1 MAFSNQYGG
10 VPQINPSNTGA
21 RMMLEALN
29 SASANPPKN
38 NFFSLA
44 GELGKIGAQ
53 FWQDYNDADARQ
65 AMMQYTDSKELQDA
79 IASGKLDLSETSLKF
94 QKEAAD
100 QIKNL
105 ADTKLAQVNAEKN
118 QFEYDRDKRFE
129 DSMVEATPII
139 NEVQRLM
146 STGSPADFQKAME
159 LSLQL
164 KDPRILKELGINP
177 GKEFR
182 EWRALDLDQQRVGLE
197 AQKTGL
203 EARRLGLEVQKEEL
217 AQAMELAKRYE
228 AQGITP
234 MTGDGAAIL
243 KQALGPYFD
252 IAYPMAYAQGGEDA
266 AKDIGVTGSTYSQA
280 GSKEL
285 ELARQKLESIM
296 SSNSYTKS
304 FDSLDDDAK
313 ASLSKSIKGED
324 IIGIS
329 KTAIKQT
336 LGLSDKDIRH
346 EEVAKFADRV
356 QKEYREAKKENPNI
370 TLKDVAAVL
379 LNSNEAVGKDRSTI
393 GGSWSS
399 SWDSDYYD
407 FKDNDFWS
415 FGGLGFKFNP
425 KAFKNELLESAKSN
439 QLASEVKDYELELN
453 ALESELQSVDML
465 TNQEKSIAGKSGHVD
480 SKRKAQLIARYSD
493 ELEKIKK
500 AKQKLETRLGESS
513 GRKLE
518 KSK

>member
-10 VPQINPSNTGA
+10 VPQIHPSNTGA
-21 RMMLEALN
+21 QMMLEALN
-29 SASANPPKN
+29 SASNSASTNPPKN
-38 NFFSLA
+38 YFSLA

-53 FWQDYNDADARQ
+53 FWQDYNDDDARQ

-79 IASGKLDLSETSLKF
+79 IASGKLDLSKTSTKF

-129 DSMVEATPII
+129 DSMVEATPVI

-177 GKEFR
+177 R
-182 EWRALDLDQQRVGLE
+182 EEYRAQRALDLDQQRVGIEANRANIE
-197 AQKTGL
+197 AQK
-203 EARRLGLEVQKEEL
+203 LGLEVKKEEL
-217 AQAMELAKRYE
+217 TQAMELAKRYE

-252 IAYPMAYAQGGEDA
+252 TIYPMGYAQGGEDA

-280 GSKEL
+280 GSKEI
-285 ELARQKLESIM
+285 ERARQKVEAIM
-296 SSNSYTKS
+296 TSNPYTKS

-313 ASLSKSIKGED
+313 ASLSKSIKGDD
-324 IIGIS
+324 IIGLS
-329 KTAIKQT
+329 KTIIEQT

-346 EEVAKFADRV
+346 EEVADFANRV
-356 QKEYREAKKENPNI
+356 QKEYREAKKENPNL
-370 TLKDVAAVL
+370 TLKDVAAVM
-379 LNSNEAVGKDRSTI
+379 LNSNKAFEKNADLI
-393 GGSWSS
+393 GGGISPN
-399 SWDSDYYD
+399 YYD
-407 FKDNDFWS
+407 FNKGWS
-415 FGGLGFKFNP
+415 GLGFVFNSQ
-425 KAFKNELLESAKSN
+425 AFKDELLKSAKSN

-453 ALESELQSVDML
+453 ALESELKSLDML
-465 TNQEKSIAGKSGHVD
+465 TNQEKSMAGKSGHVN
-480 SKRKAQLIARYSD
+480 SKRKAQLVAKYLD
-493 ELEKIKK
+493 EIEKIKK
-500 AKQKLETRLGESS
+500 AKEKLETRLGESS
-513 GRKLE
+513 GRKL
-518 KSK
+518 

>member
-10 VPQINPSNTGA
+10 VPQIHPSNTGA
-21 RMMLEALN
+21 QMMLEALN
-29 SASANPPKN
+29 SASTNPPK

-79 IASGKLDLSETSLKF
+79 IASGKLDLSETSTKF
-94 QKEAAD
+94 QKEAAN

-146 STGSPADFQKAME
+146 STGSPADFQKAMK

-177 GKEFR
+177 R
-182 EWRALDLDQQRVGLE
+182 EEYRAQRTLDLDQQRVGIE
-197 AQKTGL
+197 ANKANI
-203 EARRLGLEVQKEEL
+203 EARRLNLEVQKEEL
-217 AQAMELAKRYE
+217 AQAMDLAKRYE
-228 AQGITP
+228 AAGITP

-243 KQALGPYFD
+243 KQALGPYFEK
-252 IAYPMAYAQGGEDA
+252 AYPMGYAQGGEDA

-313 ASLSKSIKGED
+313 ASLDKSIKGD
-324 IIGIS
+324 DLIGIS
-329 KTAIKQT
+329 KTAIEQT
-336 LGLSDKDIRH
+336 LGLSGKDVRH
-346 EEVAKFADRV
+346 EVVAEFADDV
-356 QKEYREAKKENPNI
+356 QKAYREAKKENPNI
-370 TLKDVAAVL
+370 TLKDVAAVM
-379 LNSNEAVGKDRSTI
+379 LNSNGAFEKNADI
-393 GGSWSS
+393 LGGSIPG
-399 SWDSDYYD
+399 SDYYD
-407 FKDNDFWS
+407 FKADS
-415 FGGLGFKFNP
+415 IHGLGFKFNP
-425 KAFKNELLESAKSN
+425 KVFKNELLKSAKSN
-439 QLASEVKDYELELN
+439 ELASKVKDYELKLN

-465 TNQEKSIAGKSGHVD
+465 TSQEKSIAGKLGHVD

-493 ELEKIKK
+493 KLEKIKK
-500 AKQKLETRLGESS
+500 AKEELEAEQEGVT
-513 GRKLE
+513 GRKLS

>member
-10 VPQINPSNTGA
+10 VPQIHPSNTGA
-21 RMMLEALN
+21 QMMLEALN
-29 SASANPPKN
+29 SASTNPPK

-53 FWQDYNDADARQ
+53 FWQDYNDTDARQ
-65 AMMQYTDSKELQDA
+65 AMMQYTDSNELQDA
-79 IASGKLDLSETSLKF
+79 IASGKLDLSNTSIKF

-182 EWRALDLDQQRVGLE
+182 EWRALDLDQQRVGIEANKANIE
-197 AQKTGL
+197 AQK
-203 EARRLGLEVQKEEL
+203 LGLEVKKEEL
-217 AQAMELAKRYE
+217 AQAMDLAKRYE
-228 AQGITP
+228 AAGITP
-234 MTGDGAAIL
+234 MTGEGAAIL

-266 AKDIGVTGSTYSQA
+266 AKDIGVTGSAYSQT

-296 SSNSYTKS
+296 SSNPYTKS

-313 ASLSKSIKGED
+313 TSLDKSIKGED
-324 IIGIS
+324 MIGLS
-329 KTAIKQT
+329 KTIIEQT
-336 LGLSDKDIRH
+336 LGLSGKDMRH
-346 EEVAKFADRV
+346 EIVAEFADDV
-356 QKEYREAKKENPNI
+356 QKAYREVKKENPNV
-370 TLKDVAAVL
+370 TLKDVAAVM
-379 LNSNEAVGKDRSTI
+379 LNSNSAFEKNADWI
-393 GGSWSS
+393 GGSVGNG
-399 SWDSDYYD
+399 YYD
-407 FKDNDFWS
+407 FKS
-415 FGGLGFKFNP
+415 GGTGLGFTFDSQ
-425 KAFKNELLESAKSN
+425 AFKNELLKSAKSN
-439 QLASEVKDYELELN
+439 QLASKVKDYELELST
-453 ALESELQSVDML
+453 LESALKSVDML

-480 SKRKAQLIARYSD
+480 SKRKAQLVAKYSD
-493 ELEKIKK
+493 EIGKIKK
-500 AKQKLETRLGESS
+500 TKEKLETELERLT
-513 GRKLE
+513 GRKLS
-518 KSK
+518 KS

>member
-1 MAFSNQYGG
+1 MAFSTQYGG
-10 VPQINPSNTGA
+10 VPHINPSNIGA
-21 RMMLEALN
+21 QMMLEALN
-29 SASANPPKN
+29 SASANPPK

-79 IASGKLDLSETSLKF
+79 IASGKLDLSNTSIKF

-105 ADTKLAQVNAEKN
+105 ADTKLAQVNTEKN

-182 EWRALDLDQQRVGLE
+182 EWRALDLDQQRVGIEANRANIE
-197 AQKTGL
+197 AQK
-203 EARRLGLEVQKEEL
+203 LGLEVRREEL

-228 AQGITP
+228 AEGITP
-234 MTGDGAAIL
+234 KTGDGAAIL

-252 IAYPMAYAQGGEDA
+252 MAYPMAYAQGGEDA

-285 ELARQKLESIM
+285 ELARQKLESVM

-304 FDSLDDDAK
+304 FDSLNDDAK
-313 ASLSKSIKGED
+313 ASLDKSIKGED
-324 IIGIS
+324 MIGLS
-329 KTAIKQT
+329 KTIIEQT
-336 LGLSDKDIRH
+336 LGLSGKDVRH
-346 EEVAKFADRV
+346 EVVAEFANDV
-356 QKEYREAKKENPNI
+356 QKAYREVKKENPNV
-370 TLKDVAAVL
+370 TLKDVAAVM
-379 LNSNEAVGKDRSTI
+379 LNSNEAFEKNADML
-393 GGSWSS
+393 GGSIPGYN
-399 SWDSDYYD
+399 YYD
-407 FKDNDFWS
+407 FKADS
-415 FGGLGFKFNP
+415 IQGLGFKFNP
-425 KAFKNELLESAKSN
+425 QIFKEQLLKSVESN
-439 QLASEVKDYELELN
+439 QLASKVKDYELELD
-453 ALESELQSVDML
+453 ALESELKSVDML

-480 SKRKAQLIARYSD
+480 SKRKAQLIAKYSD
-493 ELEKIKK
+493 ELEKIKE
-500 AKQKLETRLGESS
+500 AKKKLEE
-513 GRKLE
+513 
-518 KSK
+518 

>member
-10 VPQINPSNTGA
+10 VPQIHPSNTGA
-21 RMMLEALN
+21 QMMLEALN
-29 SASANPPKN
+29 SASTNPPK

-53 FWQDYNDADARQ
+53 FWQDYSDNDARQ

-105 ADTKLAQVNAEKN
+105 ADTKLAQVNTEKS

-177 GKEFR
+177 REEFR
-182 EWRALDLDQQRVGLE
+182 AQRALDLDQQRVGLE

-280 GSKEL
+280 GSKQL

-324 IIGIS
+324 MIGIS
-329 KTAIKQT
+329 KTAIEQT

-379 LNSNEAVGKDRSTI
+379 LNSNEAAEKDRSLI

-407 FKDNDFWS
+407 FLAGS
-415 FGGLGFKFNP
+415 GHGLGFKFNP
-425 KAFKNELLESAKSN
+425 KAFKDELLKSAKSN
-439 QLASEVKDYELELN
+439 ELASKVKDYELELN
-453 ALESELQSVDML
+453 ALESELKSVDML
-465 TNQEKSIAGKSGHVD
+465 TNQEKSMAGKAGHVD
-480 SKRKAQLIARYSD
+480 SKRKAQLIAKYSD
-493 ELEKIKK
+493 EIEKIKK
-500 AKQKLETRLGESS
+500 AKKKLETEQEGIT
-513 GRKLE
+513 GRKL
-518 KSK
+518 KK

>member
-10 VPQINPSNTGA
+10 VPHINPSNTGA
-21 RMMLEALN
+21 QMMLEALN
-29 SASANPPKN
+29 SASTNPPK

-182 EWRALDLDQQRVGLE
+182 EWRALDLDQQRVGIEANKANIE
-197 AQKTGL
+197 AQK
-203 EARRLGLEVQKEEL
+203 LGLEVKKEEL

-280 GSKEL
+280 GSKQL
-285 ELARQKLESIM
+285 GLARQKLESIM

-324 IIGIS
+324 MIGLS
-329 KTAIKQT
+329 KTVIEQT
-336 LGLSDKDIRH
+336 LGLSGKDVRH
-346 EEVAKFADRV
+346 EVVAEFADDV
-356 QKEYREAKKENPNI
+356 QKAYREAKKENPNI
-370 TLKDVAAVL
+370 TLKDVAAVM
-379 LNSNEAVGKDRSTI
+379 LNSNGAFEKNADWI
-393 GGSWSS
+393 GGSIPGKG
-399 SWDSDYYD
+399 YYD
-407 FKDNDFWS
+407 FKADS
-415 FGGLGFKFNP
+415 IHGLGFTFNP
-425 KAFKNELLESAKSN
+425 KAFKDELLKSAKSN
-439 QLASEVKDYELELN
+439 ELASKVKDYELELN

-465 TNQEKSIAGKSGHVD
+465 TNQEKSIAGKAGHVN
-480 SKRKAQLIARYSD
+480 SKRKAQLTARYSD
-493 ELEKIKK
+493 VLEKIKK
-500 AKQKLETRLGESS
+500 AKEKLETEQGESS

-518 KSK
+518 K

>member
-10 VPQINPSNTGA
+10 VPQIHPSNTGA
-21 RMMLEALN
+21 QMMLEALN
-29 SASANPPKN
+29 SASTNPPK

-79 IASGKLDLSETSLKF
+79 IASGKLDLSNTSTKF

-182 EWRALDLDQQRVGLE
+182 EWRALDLDQQRVGIEANRANIE
-197 AQKTGL
+197 AQK
-203 EARRLGLEVQKEEL
+203 LGLEVKKEEL

-252 IAYPMAYAQGGEDA
+252 IVYPMAYAQGGENA
-266 AKDIGVTGSTYSQA
+266 AKDIGVTGSTYSQV
-280 GSKEL
+280 GNREL
-285 ELARQKLESIM
+285 DLARQKLESIM
-296 SSNSYTKS
+296 TSNPYTKS
-304 FDSLDDDAK
+304 FDSLDDDAR
-313 ASLSKSIKGED
+313 ASLSKSIKGND
-324 IIGIS
+324 MIGLV
-329 KTAIKQT
+329 KTAIEQT
-336 LGLSDKDIRH
+336 LGLSGKDIRL
-346 EEVAKFADRV
+346 EEVADFADRV
-356 QKEYREAKKENPNI
+356 QKEYQDAKKENPNI
-370 TLKDVAAVL
+370 TLKDVAAVM
-379 LNSNEAVGKDRSTI
+379 LNSNEALKKDANLI
-393 GGSWSS
+393 GGSW
-399 SWDSDYYD
+399 DDYYD
-407 FKDNDFWS
+407 FLANDFN
-415 FGGLGFKFNP
+415 GLGFTFNP
-425 KAFKNELLESAKSN
+425 QVFKEKLIKSAKSN
-439 QLASEVKDYELELN
+439 QLASDVKDYELELD
-453 ALESELQSVDML
+453 ALESELKSVDML

-480 SKRKAQLIARYSD
+480 SKRKAQLVAQYLDKI
-493 ELEKIKK
+493 EKIRD
-500 AKQKLETRLGESS
+500 AKEKLETELEGLT
-513 GRKLE
+513 GRKL
-518 KSK
+518 

>member
-10 VPQINPSNTGA
+10 VPQIHPNNTGA
-21 RMMLEALN
+21 QMMLEALN

-38 NFFSLA
+38 YFSLA

-79 IASGKLDLSETSLKF
+79 IASGKLDLSETSTKF

-146 STGSPADFQKAME
+146 STGSPNDFQKAME

-182 EWRALDLDQQRVGLE
+182 EWRALDLDQQRVGIEANKANIE
-197 AQKTGL
+197 AQK
-203 EARRLGLEVQKEEL
+203 LGLEVKKEEL

-243 KQALGPYFD
+243 KQALGPYFN

-266 AKDIGVTGSTYSQA
+266 AKDIGVTGSAYSQA

-285 ELARQKLESIM
+285 ELARQKLESVM

-304 FDSLDDDAK
+304 FESLNDDAK
-313 ASLSKSIKGED
+313 ASLNKSIKGD
-324 IIGIS
+324 DMIGLS
-329 KTAIKQT
+329 KTAIEQT
-336 LGLSDKDIRH
+336 LGLSGKDVRL
-346 EEVAKFADRV
+346 EEVANFADRV
-356 QKEYREAKKENPNI
+356 QKEYREVKKEYPNV
-370 TLKDVAAVL
+370 TLKDVAAVM
-379 LNSNEAVGKDRSTI
+379 LNSNKAFEKNADI
-393 GGSWSS
+393 FGGSIP
-399 SWDSDYYD
+399 DSDYYD
-407 FKDNDFWS
+407 FKADS
-415 FGGLGFKFNP
+415 FSGLGFKFNP
-425 KAFKNELLESAKSN
+425 QAFRKELLKSAKSN
-439 QLASEVKDYELELN
+439 QLASKVKDYELELN
-453 ALESELQSVDML
+453 ALESELTSIDML

-480 SKRKAQLIARYSD
+480 SKRKARLVARYSD
-493 ELEKIKK
+493 EIEKIKK
-500 AKQKLETRLGESS
+500 AKEKLEAELEGLS
-513 GRKLE
+513 GRKL
-518 KSK
+518 SK

>member
-10 VPQINPSNTGA
+10 VPHINPSNTGA

-29 SASANPPKN
+29 SASVNPPKN
-38 NFFSLA
+38 YFSLA

-53 FWQDYNDADARQ
+53 FWQDYNDNDARQ

-79 IASGKLDLSETSLKF
+79 IASGKLDLSKTSTKF

-146 STGSPADFQKAME
+146 SSGSPADFQKAME

-182 EWRALDLDQQRVGLE
+182 EWRALDLDQQRVGIEANRANIE
-197 AQKTGL
+197 AQK
-203 EARRLGLEVQKEEL
+203 LGLEVRKEEL

-285 ELARQKLESIM
+285 DSARQKLESIM
-296 SSNSYTKS
+296 SSNQYTKS
-304 FDSLDDDAK
+304 FDSLNDDAK

-324 IIGIS
+324 MIGLS
-329 KTAIKQT
+329 KTIIENT
-336 LGLSDKDIRH
+336 LGLSGKDVRH
-346 EEVAKFADRV
+346 EIVAEFADDV
-356 QKEYREAKKENPNI
+356 QKAYREVKKENPNV
-370 TLKDVAAVL
+370 TLKDVAAVM
-379 LNSNEAVGKDRSTI
+379 LNSNRAFEKNADWI
-393 GGSWSS
+393 GGSVGNG
-399 SWDSDYYD
+399 YYD
-407 FKDNDFWS
+407 FKS
-415 FGGLGFKFNP
+415 GGTGLGFNFDSQ
-425 KAFKNELLESAKSN
+425 AFKEELLKSAKSN
-439 QLASEVKDYELELN
+439 QLASKVKDYELELN
-453 ALESELQSVDML
+453 ALESELKSVDML

-480 SKRKAQLIARYSD
+480 SKRKAQLVAKYLGEI
-493 ELEKIKK
+493 EKIKK
-500 AKQKLETRLGESS
+500 AKGKLEAELEGLS
-513 GRKLE
+513 GRKL
-518 KSK
+518 SK

>member
-29 SASANPPKN
+29 SASANPPSK

-53 FWQDYNDADARQ
+53 FWQDYNDNDARQ

-79 IASGKLDLSETSLKF
+79 IASGKLDLSETSTKF

-146 STGSPADFQKAME
+146 STGSPADFKKAME

-177 GKEFR
+177 REEFR
-182 EWRALDLDQQRVGLE
+182 AQRKLDLDQQRVGLE

-203 EARRLGLEVQKEEL
+203 EARRLGLEVKREEL

-228 AQGITP
+228 AAGITP
-234 MTGDGAAIL
+234 MTGEGAAIL
-243 KQALGPYFD
+243 KQALGPYYE
-252 IAYPMAYAQGGEDA
+252 IAYPMGYAQGGEDA
-266 AKDIGVTGSTYSQA
+266 AKDIGTAAASAYESAKNQLD
-280 GSKEL
+280 SS
-285 ELARQKLESIM
+285 RQKLESVM
-296 SSNSYTKS
+296 SSNPYTKS
-304 FDSLDDDAK
+304 FESLNDDAK
-313 ASLSKSIKGED
+313 ASLNKSIKGDD
-324 IIGIS
+324 IIGLC
-329 KTAIKQT
+329 KTVIEQT
-336 LGLSDKDIRH
+336 LGLSGENLRPA
-346 EEVAKFADRV
+346 EVADFADRV

-370 TLKDVAAVL
+370 TLKDVAAVM
-379 LNSNEAVGKDRSTI
+379 LNSNEAFEKNADLI
-393 GGSWSS
+393 GGGISPN
-399 SWDSDYYD
+399 YYD
-407 FKDNDFWS
+407 FNKGWT
-415 FGGLGFKFNP
+415 GLGFKFNS
-425 KAFKNELLESAKSN
+425 KAFKEELLESAKSN
-439 QLASEVKDYELELN
+439 ELSNQVDSINKELD
-453 ALESELQSVDML
+453 ALESELQNQNILAAQAKAIVGHAGSVDAKIKEKML
-465 TNQEKSIAGKSGHVD
+465 RDYEETRQKIIK
-480 SKRKAQLIARYSD
+480 KKAQL
-493 ELEKIKK
+493 E
-500 AKQKLETRLGESS
+500 AKLGEVS
-513 GRKLE
+513 GRKL
-518 KSK
+518 

>member
-10 VPQINPSNTGA
+10 VPHINPSNTGA
-21 RMMLEALN
+21 QMMLEALN
-29 SASANPPKN
+29 SASVNPPK

-79 IASGKLDLSETSLKF
+79 IASGKLDLSNTSIKF

-177 GKEFR
+177 R
-182 EWRALDLDQQRVGLE
+182 EEYRAQRALDLDQQRVGLE

-203 EARRLGLEVQKEEL
+203 EAQRLGLEVKREEL
-217 AQAMELAKRYE
+217 AQAMDLAKKYE
-228 AQGITP
+228 AAGITP
-234 MTGDGAAIL
+234 MTGEGAAIL

-266 AKDIGVTGSTYSQA
+266 AKDIGTAASTAYASAQKQLDL
-280 GSKEL
+280 S
-285 ELARQKLESIM
+285 RQKLESVM
-296 SSNSYTKS
+296 SSNPYTKS
-304 FDSLDDDAK
+304 FESLNDDAK
-313 ASLSKSIKGED
+313 ASLNKSIKGGD
-324 IIGIS
+324 MIGLT
-329 KTAIKQT
+329 KTVIEQT

-346 EEVAKFADRV
+346 EEVADFANRV
-356 QKEYREAKKENPNI
+356 QKEYQEAKKENPNI
-370 TLKDVAAVL
+370 TLKDVAAVM
-379 LNSNEAVGKDRSTI
+379 LNSNRAFEKNADLI
-393 GGSWSS
+393 GGGISPN
-399 SWDSDYYD
+399 YYD
-407 FKDNDFWS
+407 FNKGGS
-415 FGGLGFKFNP
+415 GLGFVFNSQ
-425 KAFKNELLESAKSN
+425 AFKEELLKSAKSN
-439 QLASEVKDYELELN
+439 ELSNQVDSINKELD
-453 ALESELQSVDML
+453 ALESELQNQNILAAQAKAIAGHTGSVDAKRKEKML
-465 TNQEKSIAGKSGHVD
+465 RDYEETRQKIIK
-480 SKRKAQLIARYSD
+480 KKAQL
-493 ELEKIKK
+493 E
-500 AKQKLETRLGESS
+500 AKLGEVS
-513 GRKLE
+513 GRKL
-518 KSK
+518 

>member
-21 RMMLEALN
+21 QMMLEALN
-29 SASANPPKN
+29 SASTNPPK

-79 IASGKLDLSETSLKF
+79 IASGKLDLSNTSTKF

-182 EWRALDLDQQRVGLE
+182 EWRALDLDQQRVGIEANKANIE
-197 AQKTGL
+197 AQK
-203 EARRLGLEVQKEEL
+203 LGLEVKKEEL
-217 AQAMELAKRYE
+217 AQAMDLAKRYE
-228 AQGITP
+228 AAGITP
-234 MTGDGAAIL
+234 MTGEGAAIL
-243 KQALGPYFD
+243 KQALGPYFEK
-252 IAYPMAYAQGGEDA
+252 AYPMAYAQGGEDA
-266 AKDIGVTGSTYSQA
+266 AKDIGTAASSAYESA
-280 GSKEL
+280 KREL
-285 ELARQKLESIM
+285 DSSRQRLESVM
-296 SSNSYTKS
+296 SSNPYTKS
-304 FDSLDDDAK
+304 FESLNDDAK
-313 ASLSKSIKGED
+313 ASIDKSIKGED
-324 IIGIS
+324 IIGLS
-329 KTAIKQT
+329 KTIIEQT

-346 EEVAKFADRV
+346 EEVANFADRV
-356 QKEYREAKKENPNI
+356 QKEYREAKKENPNL
-370 TLKDVAAVL
+370 TLKDVAAVM
-379 LNSNEAVGKDRSTI
+379 LNSNKAFEKNADLI
-393 GGSWSS
+393 GGGISPN
-399 SWDSDYYD
+399 YYD
-407 FKDNDFWS
+407 FNKGVS
-415 FGGLGFKFNP
+415 GLGFVFNSQ
-425 KAFKNELLESAKSN
+425 AFKKELLKSVKSNELSSQVDSINK
-439 QLASEVKDYELELN
+439 ELD
-453 ALESELQSVDML
+453 ALESELQ
-465 TNQEKSIAGKSGHVD
+465 NQNILAAQAKAMSGHTGSVNAE
-480 SKRKAQLIARYSD
+480 SKEKLLQGYEKTRQKIIAKKAQLEA
-493 ELEKIKK
+493 
-500 AKQKLETRLGESS
+500 KLESLS
-513 GRKLE
+513 GRKL
-518 KSK
+518 

>member
-10 VPQINPSNTGA
+10 VPQISPSNTGA

-29 SASANPPKN
+29 STSTNPPK

-105 ADTKLAQVNAEKN
+105 ADTKLAQVNTEKN
-118 QFEYDRDKRFE
+118 QFEYDKAKRYE

-139 NEVQRLM
+139 NEMQRLM
-146 STGSPADFQKAME
+146 SSGSPADFQKAME

-177 GKEFR
+177 R
-182 EWRALDLDQQRVGLE
+182 EEYRAQRTLDLDQQRVGIEANKANIE
-197 AQKTGL
+197 AQK
-203 EARRLGLEVQKEEL
+203 LGLEVKKEEL
-217 AQAMELAKRYE
+217 AQAMNLAKRYE

-252 IAYPMAYAQGGEDA
+252 TIYPMGYSQGGEDA

-280 GSKEL
+280 GSKEI
-285 ELARQKLESIM
+285 ERARQKVEAIM
-296 SSNSYTKS
+296 TSNPYTKS

-313 ASLSKSIKGED
+313 ASLSKSIKGD
-324 IIGIS
+324 DMIGLS
-329 KTAIKQT
+329 KTVIEQT
-336 LGLSDKDIRH
+336 LGLSDKDVRH
-346 EEVAKFADRV
+346 EVVAEFADDV
-356 QKEYREAKKENPNI
+356 QKAYREAKKENPNI
-370 TLKDVAAVL
+370 TLKDVAAVM
-379 LNSNEAVGKDRSTI
+379 LNSNGAFEKNADWI
-393 GGSWSS
+393 GGSIPGQN
-399 SWDSDYYD
+399 YYD
-407 FKDNDFWS
+407 FKTGFS
-415 FGGLGFKFNP
+415 GLGFKFNP
-425 KAFKNELLESAKSN
+425 QAFKEQLLKSAKSN

-453 ALESELQSVDML
+453 ALESELKSLDML
-465 TNQEKSIAGKSGHVD
+465 TNQEKSMAGKSGHVD
-480 SKRKAQLIARYSD
+480 SKRKAQLVAKYLD
-493 ELEKIKK
+493 EIEKIKK
-500 AKQKLETRLGESS
+500 AKEKLEARLGESS
-513 GRKLE
+513 GRKL
-518 KSK
+518 

>member
-10 VPQINPSNTGA
+10 VPQIHPSNTGA

-29 SASANPPKN
+29 SASANPPK

-79 IASGKLDLSETSLKF
+79 IASGKLDLSETSTKF

-105 ADTKLAQVNAEKN
+105 ADTKLAQVNTEKS

-182 EWRALDLDQQRVGLE
+182 EWRALDLDQQRVGIEANKANIE
-197 AQKTGL
+197 AQK
-203 EARRLGLEVQKEEL
+203 LGLEVKKEEL
-217 AQAMELAKRYE
+217 AQAMDLAKRYE
-228 AQGITP
+228 AAGITP
-234 MTGDGAAIL
+234 LTGEGAAIL
-243 KQALGPYFD
+243 KQALGPYYEK
-252 IAYPMAYAQGGEDA
+252 AYPMAYAQGGEDA
-266 AKDIGVTGSTYSQA
+266 AKDIGTASASAYASA
-280 GSKEL
+280 KKEL
-285 ELARQKLESIM
+285 DLSRQKLESVM

-304 FDSLDDDAK
+304 FESLNDDTK
-313 ASLSKSIKGED
+313 ASLNKSIKGED
-324 IIGIS
+324 MIGLS
-329 KTAIKQT
+329 KTIIEQT

-346 EEVAKFADRV
+346 EEVADFADRI
-356 QKEYREAKKENPNI
+356 QKEYREVKKENPNV
-370 TLKDVAAVL
+370 TLKDVAAVM
-379 LNSNEAVGKDRSTI
+379 LNSNKAFKKDADLI
-393 GGSWSS
+393 GGGIS
-399 SWDSDYYD
+399 SDYYD
-407 FKDNDFWS
+407 FSKGWS
-415 FGGLGFKFNP
+415 GLGFKFNP
-425 KAFKNELLESAKSN
+425 EAFKTELLESAKSN
-439 QLASEVKDYELELN
+439 GLSSRVDSINKELD
-453 ALESELQSVDML
+453 ALESELQ
-465 TNQEKSIAGKSGHVD
+465 NQNILAAQAKAIAGHTGSVNA
-480 SKRKAQLIARYSD
+480 KRKEKMLQDYEATRQKIITKKAQLEA
-493 ELEKIKK
+493 ELEG
-500 AKQKLETRLGESS
+500 LS
-513 GRKLE
+513 GRKL
-518 KSK
+518 SK